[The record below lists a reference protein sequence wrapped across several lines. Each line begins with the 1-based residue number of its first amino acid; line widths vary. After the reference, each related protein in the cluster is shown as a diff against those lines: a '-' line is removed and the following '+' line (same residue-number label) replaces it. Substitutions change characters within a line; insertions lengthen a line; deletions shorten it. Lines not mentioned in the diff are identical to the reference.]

1 MDKLRVAAWSAVAIV
16 AGGAAVSSFR
26 IAPEP
31 TVYSIKD
38 EHEDCGSGDDDYG
51 ALAGCLMKRYRWPD
65 SVAEQFAHAIRY
77 RHEREAGVGRLT
89 DWDAFRHEA
98 EDLRAVYR
106 ALGVRDLTEIELD
119 IYADSATAAFTDS
132 LARSFKDSINDARRI
147 QALLPRPT

>member
-1 MDKLRVAAWSAVAIV
+1 MDRVRIALWSAVALLAAGV
-16 AGGAAVSSFR
+16 AMSSGSVS
-26 IAPEP
+26 EP

-38 EHEDCGSGDDDYG
+38 EHEDCGSGDDDYA
-51 ALAGCLMKRYRWPD
+51 ALEGCLMKRYRWPD
-65 SVAEQFAHAIRY
+65 SVAEQFAHAKRY
-77 RHEREAGVGRLT
+77 RHEREAGSGRPA

-119 IYADSATAAFTDS
+119 IYADSATAAFCDS
-132 LARSFKDSINDARRI
+132 LEQTVRDSINNARRR